1 MPPDRVAMASSVM
14 KVLHA
19 IDYLQ
24 DPRSMTLADVQQ
36 RLLDAAKTLSTL
48 WAEAEQTRITNLP
61 D

>member
-1 MPPDRVAMASSVM
+1 M

-24 DPRSMTLADVQQ
+24 DPGSMTLDDVQQ
-36 RLLDAAKTLSTL
+36 RLLDAAKTLGTL
-48 WAEAEQTRITNLP
+48 WAETEKTCINNPP